1 MNLAIM
7 QPYFFPYVG
16 YFQLLQAVDT
26 FIFYDD
32 VNFIKKGW
40 INRNNILINNEAF
53 LFSVPCKNASQN
65 KLINEI
71 QISFDVNEKN
81 KFLKRIE
88 LAYKKAP
95 YFNEFYPLLHNF
107 IMKDKSEFI
116 SKLAA
121 NSVCFVSEYLGQQKT
136 FAFSSQIHAG
146 SRGLEKQERL
156 KVISKKEKADTYIN
170 ANGGRSLYDKENFK
184 QDDIKLKFLIGE
196 NIKYDQYDS
205 SFVPWL
211 SIIDILMFNSIN
223 ETNNFLLQYS
233 LE

>member
-1 MNLAIM
+1 MKLAIM

-71 QISFDVNEKN
+71 QINFDINEKN
-81 KFLKRIE
+81 RFLKRIE

-95 YFNEFYPLLHNF
+95 YFDEFYPLLHDF
-107 IMKDKSEFI
+107 IMEENSKYI
-116 SKLAA
+116 SSLAA
-121 NSVCFVSEYLGQQKT
+121 NSVRFISEYLGMQKS
-136 FAFSSQIHAG
+136 FAYSSEIHSD

-156 KVISKKEKADTYIN
+156 RVIAKKEKADTYIN
-170 ANGGRSLYDKENFK
+170 ASGGRPLYTKDNFK
-184 QDDIKLKFLIGE
+184 QDDIKLKFLIGD
-196 NIKYDQYDS
+196 NIKYHQYDS

-211 SIIDILMFNSIN
+211 SIIDILMFNNISQ
-223 ETNNFLLQYS
+223 TNNFLHQYS